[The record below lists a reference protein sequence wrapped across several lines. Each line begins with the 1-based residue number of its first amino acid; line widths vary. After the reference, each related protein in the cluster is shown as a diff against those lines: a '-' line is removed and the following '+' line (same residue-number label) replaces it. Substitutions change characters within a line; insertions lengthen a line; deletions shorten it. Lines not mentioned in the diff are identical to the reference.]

1 MKTILHFLF
10 ATIITIMAVGMQ
22 SCSNT
27 PSGLSVADNWQSIT
41 VDDAVCKYKL
51 FQGTIDDKS
60 GAYLEVIEMPN
71 RQAALRIYDGK
82 DALKEQA
89 YFHVRLINDGLCI
102 TIHMLNKNGLLVND
116 PSMASDPINGDIYT
130 WLKIWCNDKIKI
142 DGYGN
147 YRPGNAEEQHK
158 GDRDITF
165 KFDNVSLANFGE

>member
-1 MKTILHFLF
+1 MKTIIRFF
-10 ATIITIMAVGMQ
+10 FVATIAIVAAGLQ

-27 PSGLSVADNWQSIT
+27 PSGLSVSDNWQST
-41 VDDAVCKYKL
+41 KVDEAVCKYKL

-71 RQAALRIYDGK
+71 HQAALRIYDGK
-82 DALKEQA
+82 NALQEQA
-89 YFHVRLINDGLCI
+89 YFHVRLINDGLSI

-130 WLKIWCNDKIKI
+130 WLKTWSNDKIKI

-147 YRPGNAEEQHK
+147 YRPGNAEEQQK
-158 GDRDITF
+158 GDKDITF
-165 KFDNVSLANFGE
+165 KFDNVSLVNFGE